1 MRGAAERPARR
12 IAAAVV
18 LRAGRVLVQT
28 RAGGAWAGFWE
39 FPGGGIETGEDAAA
53 AAVRECRE
61 ELALDVRAL
70 QPLHAVEWAY
80 PSARVHVT
88 FVECEAQGEP
98 RPTQGQQVRW
108 ASADELPALRFLPAN
123 AALVGLLVERL
134 RAGSPPSGGPPD

>member
-1 MRGAAERPARR
+1 VSGAAERPARR

-28 RAGGAWAGFWE
+28 RAGGPWAGFWE
-39 FPGGGIETGEDAAA
+39 FPGGGIEPGEDAAA

-61 ELALDVRAL
+61 ELALEVRAL
-70 QPLHAVEWAY
+70 ETLQSLEWAY

-98 RPTQGQQVRW
+98 RAMEGQQVRW
-108 ASADELPALRFLPAN
+108 ASADELTALRLLPAN
-123 AALVGLLVERL
+123 AALVGLLVQRL
-134 RAGSPPSGGPPD
+134 RA